1 MTPFFKGA
9 SFTPSCSPLDRG
21 TQQHHFL
28 SKLALVMAQYL
39 CPVFSDC
46 SWQVSSNRVTSRNN
60 SASFLSFSASLGSFP
75 SPQFICPLLFGIAL
89 LSPQTL
95 PLVCKSTGFLSIVF
109 ASVFFFHAQALSLL
123 QGRRFCGR
131 KEGYIPVQLFFPQKN
146 SSYFGVPT
154 LHSAP
159 HQGLAVHDLIPS
171 PEQSFETEASII
183 TACRSERA
191 FGPGHTAGMQ
201 QRSKDSGLACCRVTW
216 SVQ

>member
-1 MTPFFKGA
+1 MMPFFKGA

-123 QGRRFCGR
+123 QGRLFCGR
-131 KEGYIPVQLFFPQKN
+131 KEGYIPVQLFFPLDGVRKIAHTLECQLCTQPHTKDLLCMTSFNPQN
-146 SSYFGVPT
+146 SPVRRVLALS
-154 LHSAP
+154 LHAG
-159 HQGLAVHDLIPS
+159 QRGRLA
-171 PEQSFETEASII
+171 
-183 TACRSERA
+183 
-191 FGPGHTAGMQ
+191 
-201 QRSKDSGLACCRVTW
+201 RVTRLGCS
-216 SVQ
+216 SVPRTVALRIAE